1 MAKNK
6 ITKEELESLQGIVGK
21 LNQAASQLGNIEMQ
35 KHDLLHASAQLK
47 GDLEE
52 MQSALKETYGL
63 VNINLQDGTYVAGE
77 EN

>member
-63 VNINLQDGTYVAGE
+63 VNINLQDGTYVAGKE
-77 EN
+77 D

>member
-52 MQSALKETYGL
+52 MQNALKETYGL
-63 VNINLQDGTYVAGE
+63 VNINLQDGTYVAGKE
-77 EN
+77 D

>member
-63 VNINLQDGTYVAGE
+63 VNINLTDGTFVAGKE
-77 EN
+77 D